1 MVRRGGTGYSL
12 RSHANLPLATDVAG
26 LRLSGDYRKDP
37 GFIYNQ
43 GTGETKSN
51 DFVAKGLI
59 GNLLLRPVPDLTI
72 RIGGILHDL
81 KADGMNAIAVDR
93 DTLQP
98 LLGRDDVSTTL
109 RQGNDASFRHVS
121 ATISY
126 DISPAV
132 QFVSASGYSRIAN
145 RDRTDL
151 TPDAPLP
158 VLRYYNVATRK
169 FTQEFR
175 LRSEEHTS
183 ELQSLMRISYA

>member
-1 MVRRGGTGYSL
+1 
-12 RSHANLPLATDVAG
+12 
-26 LRLSGDYRKDP
+26 
-37 GFIYNQ
+37 
-43 GTGETKSN
+43 
-51 DFVAKGLI
+51 
-59 GNLLLRPVPDLTI
+59 
-72 RIGGILHDL
+72 
-81 KADGMNAIAVDR
+81 MNAIAVDR

-169 FTQEFR
+169 FTQAFR
-175 LRSEEHTS
+175 LMSAENRTLEWMAGLYYTQERSHGSTIFQQIGRAHVCTPVPNKQIVCR
-183 ELQSLMRISYA
+183 LLL

>member
-1 MVRRGGTGYSL
+1 
-12 RSHANLPLATDVAG
+12 
-26 LRLSGDYRKDP
+26 
-37 GFIYNQ
+37 
-43 GTGETKSN
+43 
-51 DFVAKGLI
+51 
-59 GNLLLRPVPDLTI
+59 
-72 RIGGILHDL
+72 
-81 KADGMNAIAVDR
+81 MNAIAVDR

-109 RQGNDASFRHVS
+109 RQGNDDSFRHVS

-158 VLRYYNVATRK
+158 
-169 FTQEFR
+169 
-175 LRSEEHTS
+175 RSEEHTS
-183 ELQSLMRISYA
+183 ELQSLMRIQYAVSCFKKKTAEQTT

>member
-1 MVRRGGTGYSL
+1 
-12 RSHANLPLATDVAG
+12 
-26 LRLSGDYRKDP
+26 
-37 GFIYNQ
+37 
-43 GTGETKSN
+43 
-51 DFVAKGLI
+51 
-59 GNLLLRPVPDLTI
+59 
-72 RIGGILHDL
+72 
-81 KADGMNAIAVDR
+81 MNAIAVDR

-175 LRSEEHTS
+175 LMSAENRTLEWMAGRSEERRVGKECVSTCRSRWAPCHSKTKKTIQHTTNDN
-183 ELQSLMRISYA
+183 ITIK